1 MLKNNASLI
10 IKKEIFLHKNKYT
23 LWHDNNPE
31 IMMMKNKKIN
41 RTTREIKNKFKKK
54 TVETAISRDA

>member
-1 MLKNNASLI
+1 MLNNNASLI

-54 TVETAISRDA
+54 NH